1 VALSVLPLDLARWD
15 ETARDCLVLPVF
27 KDDRPLRGAAGL
39 ADWRMCGRLSR
50 LVKANKATGEK
61 GESMMLPP
69 GRRLRFARILWFGLG
84 DAKGYSDTRFKAD
97 LAWILDVVA
106 KANIKEWALQAP
118 GRASGL
124 IGARRAV
131 ELMLENDTLVDLPIA
146 LLEDPAGQKDIAE
159 LLRSQ
164 RERRA
169 SQPPPLS
176 T

>member
-1 VALSVLPLDLARWD
+1 MALSVLPLDLVRWD
-15 ETARDCLVLPVF
+15 ETKRDCLVLPVF

-50 LVKANKATGEK
+50 LVKVNRASADA
-61 GESMMLPP
+61 GESILLPP

-84 DAKGYSDTRFKAD
+84 DAKGYSDDRFRKD
-97 LAWILDVVA
+97 LDWIFDVVA
-106 KANIKEWALQAP
+106 KANVTDWAMQPP

-131 ELMLENDTLVDLPIA
+131 ELVLEQQDLQAHSLA

-159 LLRSQ
+159 LLRGQ
-164 RERRA
+164 R
-169 SQPPPLS
+169 
-176 T
+176 

>member
-15 ETARDCLVLPVF
+15 ELPRDCLVLAVF

-50 LVKANKATGEK
+50 LLKGAKANADQ
-61 GESMMLPP
+61 GESMLLPP
-69 GRRLRFARILWFGLG
+69 GRRLPFNRLLWFGLG
-84 DAKGYSDTRFKAD
+84 DAKGYSDERFKRD
-97 LAWILDVVA
+97 LTWILSVVG
-106 KANIKEWALQAP
+106 KAGITDWALQAP

-131 ELMLENDTLVDLPIA
+131 ELMLENDAMATQTVAI
-146 LLEDPAGQKDIAE
+146 LEDPAGQKDIAE

-164 RERRA
+164 R
-169 SQPPPLS
+169 
-176 T
+176 

>member
-1 VALSVLPLDLARWD
+1 MALSVMPLDLARWD
-15 ETARDCLVLPVF
+15 EAARDCLVLPVF

-50 LVKANKATGEK
+50 LLKDGKATADKDET
-61 GESMMLPP
+61 MMLPP

-84 DAKGYSDTRFKAD
+84 DAKGYNDERFHVD
-97 LAWILDVVA
+97 LDRILSVTA
-106 KANIKEWALQAP
+106 KAGVTDWAVQPP

-131 ELMLENDTLVDLPIA
+131 ELMLENRSIVDQNVA

-159 LLRSQ
+159 LLRGQ
-164 RERRA
+164 RG
-169 SQPPPLS
+169 
-176 T
+176 